1 MKLRYY
7 QANAIDAG
15 CELLNG
21 NTSIRNGIIVIPTGG
36 GKSHVI
42 AGVADEQNDAGL
54 ILQPSKEILEQNYQ
68 KLFKLGR
75 RDLGI
80 YSASLGSKAI
90 KNITLATI
98 GSIYNKPDDFRH
110 FKYVAVDECDLV
122 NHLGGMYKEFFTAIN
137 RPVLG
142 LTASPWRLQ
151 PGKKIGQMRVRG
163 GRMIDKFSGSNN
175 QIITRIK
182 GRFFEDL
189 IHLTQLPEL
198 YEQKFLTPLKY
209 VEGVMP
215 EQLKLT
221 LNSSGN
227 DYTDATYKRISR
239 NVINDMAKA
248 IQRTPAKHHLGFV
261 KRIEDAQEV
270 ADKLNAL
277 GIPATIVTGESKD
290 RDQILTDFKSG
301 KLKAVINVGVLT
313 VGFDFP
319 DLDHIIVGRPINSLR
334 LYYQILGRGIRLAP
348 GKEYCT
354 LTDLCGSVDRFG
366 HIENWII
373 QDNNGDKA
381 YRLYNGDRPLTS
393 IDMKSGMDLEQ
404 ITSNSCGNQTEIHF
418 GKHKGTKIADAP
430 TEYLDWIV
438 GNFSPG
444 PFRNLAIDEI
454 ARRAIS

>member
-1 MKLRYY
+1 MSYRYY

-21 NTSIRNGIIVIPTGG
+21 NTSITNGIVVIPTGG

-68 KLFKLGR
+68 KLFKIGR

-98 GSIYNKPDDFRH
+98 GSIYNKPDLFRH

-122 NHLGGMYKEFFTAIN
+122 NHLGGMYKDFFTAIN

-189 IHLTQLPEL
+189 IHITQIPEL
-198 YEQKFLTPLKY
+198 YEHGFLTPLKY
-209 VEGVMP
+209 VECVP
-215 EQLKLT
+215 EEQMKLT

-239 NVINDMAKA
+239 NVINDMVKA
-248 IQRTPAKHHLGFV
+248 IKTRPQS
-261 KRIEDAQEV
+261 IIW
-270 ADKLNAL
+270 AL
-277 GIPATIVTGESKD
+277 
-290 RDQILTDFKSG
+290 
-301 KLKAVINVGVLT
+301 
-313 VGFDFP
+313 
-319 DLDHIIVGRPINSLR
+319 
-334 LYYQILGRGIRLAP
+334 
-348 GKEYCT
+348 
-354 LTDLCGSVDRFG
+354 
-366 HIENWII
+366 
-373 QDNNGDKA
+373 
-381 YRLYNGDRPLTS
+381 
-393 IDMKSGMDLEQ
+393 
-404 ITSNSCGNQTEIHF
+404 
-418 GKHKGTKIADAP
+418 
-430 TEYLDWIV
+430 
-438 GNFSPG
+438 
-444 PFRNLAIDEI
+444 
-454 ARRAIS
+454 